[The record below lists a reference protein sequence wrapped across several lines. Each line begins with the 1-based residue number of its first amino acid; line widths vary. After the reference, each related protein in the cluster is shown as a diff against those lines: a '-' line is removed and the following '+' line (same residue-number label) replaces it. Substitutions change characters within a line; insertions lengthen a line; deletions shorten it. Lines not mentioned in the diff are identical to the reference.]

1 MSGRP
6 VDERR
11 PVIRERTAD
20 IPGRLV
26 TEGDVIRYFSGFL
39 NDDGQEI
46 LLTARIE
53 KMVKTQQRKYP
64 NHYNILNE
72 NGEAM
77 SLSLLPGGNWA
88 VRRDDTWETF

>member
-11 PVIRERTAD
+11 PAIRERTAD

-39 NDDGQEI
+39 NDDGED
-46 LLTARIE
+46 R
-53 KMVKTQQRKYP
+53 
-64 NHYNILNE
+64 E
-72 NGEAM
+72 NGQ
-77 SLSLLPGGNWA
+77 
-88 VRRDDTWETF
+88 DTAKEIPEPLQHFE